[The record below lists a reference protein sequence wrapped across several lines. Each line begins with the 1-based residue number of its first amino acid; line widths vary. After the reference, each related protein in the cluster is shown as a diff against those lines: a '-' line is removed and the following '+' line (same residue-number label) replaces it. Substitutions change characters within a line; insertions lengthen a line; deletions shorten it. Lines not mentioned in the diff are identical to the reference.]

1 MTESTRNN
9 RPFSPYRAFVVQFGE
24 ETQLE
29 AGHMVGRVEH
39 VVSGQ
44 ALHFESL
51 HAFLAFLA
59 RVLREVQRAPPPD
72 SYE

>member
-1 MTESTRNN
+1 MTEPTR
-9 RPFSPYRAFVVQFGE
+9 RTVPLSPYRAFVVQFGE

-44 ALHFESL
+44 ATHFESL
-51 HAFLAFLA
+51 DALLTFLA
-59 RVLREVQRAPPPD
+59 RVLREVRQAPPHG
-72 SYE
+72 